1 MFRGASK
8 NRFLQNKRDIN
19 PEIKGGNVLFLN
31 QVYFIRRISVLLW
44 SNRSCREM
52 GETYVRT

>member
-8 NRFLQNKRDIN
+8 KQVSTKYRDID